1 MKDLD
6 LTSTAKEAAT
16 SMPSQRHVVS
26 STVHDI
32 HHNKEPPSM
41 IILSHSH

>member
-1 MKDLD
+1 MKDPG
-6 LTSTAKEAAT
+6 LTITTGDATT

-26 STVHDI
+26 STIHDI